1 MVENE
6 VYWSKITTITK
17 NYLHVSKKSST
28 FATSKIK
35 EDKMPNAEVANMI
48 PKMQRFFATRPIKRA
63 YLFGSCSRGEETKNS
78 DVDILVDLDKSK
90 PIGLFQ
96 YVTMKLDLQDLLHRE
111 VDLVESDELLPFAQE
126 SANRDKIL
134 IYERA

>member
-1 MVENE
+1 
-6 VYWSKITTITK
+6 
-17 NYLHVSKKSST
+17 
-28 FATSKIK
+28 
-35 EDKMPNAEVANMI
+35 MPTAEVQNMI
-48 PKMQRFFATRPIKRA
+48 PMMQRFFAAQPVRRA
-63 YLFGSCSRGEETKNS
+63 YLFGSCSRGEETAAS

-111 VDLVESDELLPFAQE
+111 VDLVECDELLPFAQKT
-126 SANRDKIL
+126 ADRDKLL